1 MKRSVAPRV
10 QPLTGTW
17 TLWGQIQGETHGVGL
32 WVTIQGV
39 SNPEGKRIQIADPMT
54 ALIRWEWIIGASLS
68 VEPPEHKRI
77 IGF

>member
-1 MKRSVAPRV
+1 
-10 QPLTGTW
+10 
-17 TLWGQIQGETHGVGL
+17 
-32 WVTIQGV
+32 V